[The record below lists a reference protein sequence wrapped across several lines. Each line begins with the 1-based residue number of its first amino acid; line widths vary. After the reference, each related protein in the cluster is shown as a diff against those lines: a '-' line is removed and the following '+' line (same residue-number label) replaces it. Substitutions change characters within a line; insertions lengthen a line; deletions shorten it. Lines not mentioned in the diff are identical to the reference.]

1 MSGLIWSALGQS
13 IGNAASTVGNY
24 MARDAELDERRE
36 DRRREREED
45 AKRQAERDSLYR
57 RTADQQGAVR
67 TGGGSSGPRE
77 LTDDEQSAMAG
88 MTRPEYDAYWGSVK
102 TGDKS
107 AFKRE
112 TTRYSRLQDDTAGPN
127 DEFSDATSRRDA
139 MLVEEKIK
147 DYPPGFEAEYQAKVA
162 KLAEIRKI
170 SVYNKDYKDVT
181 QGERT
186 KQEITR
192 SDQAIANPAAAGII
206 GQGMA
211 AGEGKELV
219 GGDSNVTRNKFT
231 GATSTTEVGQSVISE
246 NRAQA
251 GQAAAAGRLSDAKAG
266 GDDPDAVN
274 AKTADLQRKVTSAR
288 ARLALELGVPDNEV
302 NDKLKTLRNSPDPKA
317 AQTLEKLKTLTDRY
331 TGALDAMDSWAP
343 GKSKPKE
350 KPANAGGGADENKPP
365 AISSVQGA
373 PAGSVIGAK
382 TEKGWEVKDK
392 NGNLLGYTR
401 K

>member
-24 MARDAELDERRE
+24 MARDAERE
-36 DRRREREED
+36 DRQEERRREREED
-45 AKRQAERDSLYR
+45 AKRQAERDALYR
-57 RTADQQGAVR
+57 RTADQQGAGR
-67 TGGGSSGPRE
+67 SGSSGPRE

-170 SVYNKDYKDVT
+170 SVYNKDYDDVKR
-181 QGERT
+181 GEREGQKINAT
-186 KQEITR
+186 NA
-192 SDQAIANPAAAGII
+192 AIARPEAAGVI

-211 AGEGKELV
+211 AGEGRGAYKVQGNTKLNE
-219 GGDSNVTRNKFT
+219 FT
-231 GATSTTEVGQSVISE
+231 GEAESTEIGESIE
-246 NRAQA
+246 ARNR
-251 GQAAAAGRLSDAKAG
+251 
-266 GDDPDAVN
+266 
-274 AKTADLQRKVTSAR
+274 
-288 ARLALELGVPDNEV
+288 
-302 NDKLKTLRNSPDPKA
+302 KA
-317 AQTLEKLKTLTDRY
+317 AQGKPAAPTAIKDVPYEKLTAQAETLRKAINEASGDRKKSLE
-331 TGALDAMDSWAP
+331 TQFDDVMGELRRRRQSGA
-343 GKSKPKE
+343 
-350 KPANAGGGADENKPP
+350 GASG
-365 AISSVQGA
+365 AA
-373 PAGSVIGAK
+373 PAPSSAASGVTKGGSKWTQV
-382 TEKGWEVKDK
+382 
-392 NGNLLGYTR
+392 N
-401 K
+401 

>member
-24 MARDAELDERRE
+24 MARDAERE
-36 DRRREREED
+36 DRQEERRREREED
-45 AKRQAERDSLYR
+45 ARRQAERDSLYR

-67 TGGGSSGPRE
+67 TGTGSSGPRE

-147 DYPPGFEAEYQAKVA
+147 DYPPGFEAEFQAKVA

-170 SVYNKDYKDVT
+170 SVYNKDYDDVT
-181 QGERT
+181 RGERT

-192 SDQAIANPAAAGII
+192 SDEAIANPDKAGGI

-211 AGEGKELV
+211 AGAGRGAYKVQGNTKLNE
-219 GGDSNVTRNKFT
+219 FT
-231 GATSTTEVGQSVISE
+231 GEAESTELGESIE
-246 NRAQA
+246 EKNRRKPAAKPAAPVSIKDVPYERLTAQA
-251 GQAAAAGRLSDAKAG
+251 
-266 GDDPDAVN
+266 
-274 AKTADLQRKVTSAR
+274 
-288 ARLALELGVPDNEV
+288 E
-302 NDKLKTLRNSPDPKA
+302 TLRKA
-317 AQTLEKLKTLTDRY
+317 INEASGDRKKMLETQFDDVMGELRRRRPS
-331 TGALDAMDSWAP
+331 GA
-343 GKSKPKE
+343 
-350 KPANAGGGADENKPP
+350 GASG
-365 AISSVQGA
+365 AA
-373 PAGSVIGAK
+373 PAPSSAASGVTKGGSKWTQV
-382 TEKGWEVKDK
+382 
-392 NGNLLGYTR
+392 N
-401 K
+401 

>member
-24 MARDAELDERRE
+24 MARDAERE
-36 DRRREREED
+36 DRQEERRREREED

-67 TGGGSSGPRE
+67 TGSSGPRE

-112 TTRYSRLQDDTAGPN
+112 TTRYGRDEGTLDGEGDQYGDAVSRKNSTLTEQKVT
-127 DEFSDATSRRDA
+127 
-139 MLVEEKIK
+139 

-170 SVYNKDYKDVT
+170 SVYNKDYDDVKR
-181 QGERT
+181 GERT
-186 KQEITR
+186 GQQITR
-192 SDQAIANPAAAGII
+192 SDQAIANPAAAGVI

-211 AGEGKELV
+211 AGEGRGAYKVQGNTKLNE
-219 GGDSNVTRNKFT
+219 FT
-231 GATSTTEVGQSVISE
+231 GEAGSTEIGESIEEKNRRKPAPKPTSIKEMPYERLT
-246 NRAQA
+246 AQ
-251 GQAAAAGRLSDAKAG
+251 QD
-266 GDDPDAVN
+266 
-274 AKTADLQRKVTSAR
+274 
-288 ARLALELGVPDNEV
+288 
-302 NDKLKTLRNSPDPKA
+302 TLRKSINEASGDRKKM
-317 AQTLEKLKTLTDRY
+317 LEKEFDDITNELRLRRQS
-331 TGALDAMDSWAP
+331 GAGASGPSAAP
-343 GKSKPKE
+343 R
-350 KPANAGGGADENKPP
+350 
-365 AISSVQGA
+365 
-373 PAGSVIGAK
+373 PAGAASGP
-382 TEKGWEVKDK
+382 K
-392 NGNLLGYTR
+392 NYSNLW

>member
-45 AKRQAERDSLYR
+45 ARRQAERDALYR

-88 MTRPEYDAYWGSVK
+88 MTRPEYDAYWGSV
-102 TGDKS
+102 
-107 AFKRE
+107 

-170 SVYNKDYKDVT
+170 SVYNKDYDDVKR
-181 QGERT
+181 GEREGQKINAT
-186 KQEITR
+186 NA
-192 SDQAIANPAAAGII
+192 AIARPEAAGVI

-211 AGEGKELV
+211 AGEGRGAYKVQGNTKLNE
-219 GGDSNVTRNKFT
+219 FT
-231 GATSTTEVGQSVISE
+231 GEAESTEIGESIE
-246 NRAQA
+246 ARNR
-251 GQAAAAGRLSDAKAG
+251 
-266 GDDPDAVN
+266 
-274 AKTADLQRKVTSAR
+274 
-288 ARLALELGVPDNEV
+288 
-302 NDKLKTLRNSPDPKA
+302 KA
-317 AQTLEKLKTLTDRY
+317 AQGKPAAPTAIKDVPYEKLTAQAETLRKAINEASGDRKKSLE
-331 TGALDAMDSWAP
+331 TQFDDVMGELRRRRQSGA
-343 GKSKPKE
+343 
-350 KPANAGGGADENKPP
+350 GASG
-365 AISSVQGA
+365 AA
-373 PAGSVIGAK
+373 PAPSSAASGVTKGGSKWTQV
-382 TEKGWEVKDK
+382 
-392 NGNLLGYTR
+392 N
-401 K
+401 

>member
-13 IGNAASTVGNY
+13 IGNAATTVGNY

-45 AKRQAERDSLYR
+45 AKRQAERDALYR

-112 TTRYSRLQDDTAGPN
+112 TTRYGRDEGTLDGEGDQYGDAVSRKNSTLTEQKVT
-127 DEFSDATSRRDA
+127 
-139 MLVEEKIK
+139 

-170 SVYNKDYKDVT
+170 SVYNKDYDDVKR
-181 QGERT
+181 GEREGQKINAT
-186 KQEITR
+186 NA
-192 SDQAIANPAAAGII
+192 AIARPEAAGVI

-211 AGEGKELV
+211 AGEGRGAYKVQGNTKLNE
-219 GGDSNVTRNKFT
+219 FT
-231 GATSTTEVGQSVISE
+231 GDAESTEIGESIE
-246 NRAQA
+246 ARNR
-251 GQAAAAGRLSDAKAG
+251 
-266 GDDPDAVN
+266 
-274 AKTADLQRKVTSAR
+274 
-288 ARLALELGVPDNEV
+288 
-302 NDKLKTLRNSPDPKA
+302 KA
-317 AQTLEKLKTLTDRY
+317 AQ
-331 TGALDAMDSWAP
+331 G
-343 GKSKPKE
+343 
-350 KPANAGGGADENKPP
+350 KPAAPTAIKDVPYERLTAQAETLRKAINEASGERKKMLETQFDDVMGELRRRRPSGAGASGA
-365 AISSVQGA
+365 A
-373 PAGSVIGAK
+373 PAPSSAASGVTKGGSKWTQV
-382 TEKGWEVKDK
+382 
-392 NGNLLGYTR
+392 N
-401 K
+401 

>member
-24 MARDAELDERRE
+24 MARDAERE
-36 DRRREREED
+36 DRQEERRREREED
-45 AKRQAERDSLYR
+45 ARRQAERDSLYR

-170 SVYNKDYKDVT
+170 SVYNKDYDDVKR
-181 QGERT
+181 GEREGQKINAT
-186 KQEITR
+186 NA
-192 SDQAIANPAAAGII
+192 AIARPEAAGVI

-211 AGEGKELV
+211 AGEGRGAYKVQGNTKLNE
-219 GGDSNVTRNKFT
+219 FT
-231 GATSTTEVGQSVISE
+231 GEAESTEIGESIE
-246 NRAQA
+246 ARNR
-251 GQAAAAGRLSDAKAG
+251 
-266 GDDPDAVN
+266 
-274 AKTADLQRKVTSAR
+274 
-288 ARLALELGVPDNEV
+288 
-302 NDKLKTLRNSPDPKA
+302 KA
-317 AQTLEKLKTLTDRY
+317 AQGKPAAPTAIKDVPYEKLTAQAETLRKAINEASGDRKKSLE
-331 TGALDAMDSWAP
+331 TQFDDVMGELRRRRQSGA
-343 GKSKPKE
+343 
-350 KPANAGGGADENKPP
+350 GASG
-365 AISSVQGA
+365 AA
-373 PAGSVIGAK
+373 PAPSSAASGVTKGGSKWTQV
-382 TEKGWEVKDK
+382 
-392 NGNLLGYTR
+392 N
-401 K
+401 